1 MITQITQLLLLSL
14 MFQTLKRKRL
24 LRRAEKDHWP
34 DYVQTF
40 LDRATQLPNKR
51 VAWDTLRFVVFD
63 TETTGLDLNKDQIL
77 SIGALGIHGEEAR
90 LADSLELVVQSKALQ
105 DPETIA
111 VHGITPE
118 EAKRG
123 IPEEEAIR
131 YFLDYLQDGIIVAHH
146 AAFDIGMIERSVQ
159 RQVGEAF
166 FLPNLQLDTAHLA
179 RHLEH
184 GRTSG
189 EYIDHRRYSLDALSQ
204 RYDIT
209 MYDRHTAWGDALIT
223 AKLLLKLMRLLRENN
238 EPLLRSLIR

>member
-1 MITQITQLLLLSL
+1 

-24 LRRAEKDHWP
+24 LRRATKENWP

-40 LDRATQLPNKR
+40 LDRAAQRPDKKTP
-51 VAWDTLRFVVFD
+51 WGSLRFVVFD
-63 TETTGLDLNKDQIL
+63 TETTGLDLTQDQIL
-77 SIGALGIHGEEAR
+77 SIGAIGVHGEEAR
-90 LADSLELVVQSKALQ
+90 VADSLELVVQSEALQ
-105 DPETIA
+105 DPDTIA

-123 IPEEEAIR
+123 IPEEEAMR
-131 YFLDYLQDGIIVAHH
+131 YFLDYLRDGIIVAHH
-146 AAFDIGMIERSVQ
+146 AAFDIGMIERAVQ
-159 RQVGEAF
+159 RQVGEGF
-166 FLPNLQLDTAHLA
+166 FLPNLRLDTAHLA

-189 EYIDHRRYSLDALSQ
+189 EYIDHRRYSLDALCQ

-223 AKLLLKLMRLLRENN
+223 AKLLLKLMRMTRQNN
-238 EPLLRSLIR
+238 EPLLGRLLG